1 MKFSGNKKYFSKY
14 HEPFTPLPDLVE
26 TQTSSFKWFLEK
38 GLKELFGE
46 FSGITDYT
54 GKELQLDF
62 LDFTVDQPKY
72 DEFYAK
78 ANNRSYEAPLKVKV
92 RLKNKKTGESKEQ
105 EIFLADMPLMTSRG
119 TFMVNGVERVFVA
132 QLARSFGVYFNAN
145 ELKGR
150 KLFGA
155 KIIPSRGAWIEIET
169 DYDNALYARIDRKRK
184 IPVSALLRFFG
195 LKTKEEI
202 EKSFSSKDN
211 GEISYIKN
219 TLEKDSAKTADESCV
234 EIYKSIRPGEFAT
247 VENARELLEAM
258 FGQERY
264 DLSSVGRYKLNNR
277 LGFNPKKESRILD
290 LEDLTAIISHVIDL
304 NNNPQAMP
312 DDIDHLGNRRVRS
325 VGEMLQQRLRGGL
338 TKIRRMIQDRMST
351 LEIDLLIPSQ
361 LINSRHF
368 SVILKDFFTNNQLSQ
383 FMSQKNLLD
392 ELEHLRR
399 LSALGPGG
407 LTRDRAGFEVR
418 DVHPSHYGR
427 ICPITTSEGG
437 NIGLIVYLAGYARTN
452 SYGIL
457 ETPYCRVKNSK
468 VTKELV
474 YLTAHDEAK
483 YNIAHAGVARDV
495 HGKLID
501 DLVEARIKGQPGMIS
516 AEEIDFMDVAPQ
528 QAFGMGVSLI
538 PFLEHDDANR
548 AMMGSN
554 MQRQAIVS
562 IRPEAPLVATGAE
575 ERIAR
580 DAGRLILAE
589 EDGVVT
595 YADAKKITVKYKKG
609 GEKIYNLIIGFRSNA
624 FTAISH
630 RTKVDVGD
638 KVKKGDLLADAS
650 ASDNGQLALGQN
662 LLVAFLSWRGA
673 NFEDAIILS
682 ERLVK
687 DDRFTTIHIEDFI
700 CNVRDTKLGPEI
712 TTHDIPNVGEEKLKD
727 LDEDGIVRIGA
738 EVKPGDILVGK
749 ISPKGEV
756 EFTPEERLMHAIFGE
771 KVSDVKDTSLRIP
784 HGKEGRIVGIKIF
797 SRERGDKLETGVIKK
812 IQIEVAQLRKVSIGD
827 KLAGRHGN
835 KGVISRVLPEED
847 MPHLAD
853 GTPVDIVLNPLGV
866 ASRMNLGQILE
877 THLGWAAHCL
887 GYQAITPVMQGV
899 TETEIKEELT
909 KAGLPASGKIE
920 LYDGLTGEVLENKV
934 AVGYIYIM
942 KLSHMVEDK
951 LHMRSIGPYS
961 LITQQPLGGKAQGG
975 GQRFGEMEVW
985 ALEGY
990 GAAHILQEMITIKSD
1005 DVLGR
1010 TAVYDSIIRGEEFK
1024 TPHLPA
1030 SFLVLV
1036 NELKGLS
1043 LDVELKENDLKT
1055 KKEDGEQEIKI
1066 KT

>member
-1 MKFSGNKKYFSKY
+1 MKFAGNKKYFSKY
-14 HEPFTPLPDLVE
+14 RESFTLLPNLVE
-26 TQTSSFKWFLEK
+26 TQISSFKWFLEK
-38 GLKELFGE
+38 GLKELFEE

-62 LDFTVDQPKY
+62 INFTLDQPKY
-72 DEFYAK
+72 DEYYAK
-78 ANNRSYEAPLKVKV
+78 ANNRSYEAPLKAKV

-119 TFMVNGVERVFVA
+119 TFMVNGVERVFVS
-132 QLARSFGVYFNAN
+132 QLARSFGVYFTAN
-145 ELKGR
+145 ELKGK

-155 KIIPSRGAWIEIET
+155 RIIPSRGAWIEIET
-169 DYDNALYARIDRKRK
+169 DYDNVLYARLDRKRK
-184 IPVSALLRFFG
+184 IAVTALLRIFG
-195 LKTKEEI
+195 LETKEAV
-202 EKSFSSKDN
+202 EKAFSSKDN
-211 GEISYIKN
+211 GPISYLKN
-219 TLEKDSAKTADESCV
+219 TLEKDSAKTADEACV

-247 VENARELLEAM
+247 VENARELLAAM

-277 LGFNPKKESRILD
+277 LGLNLKKESRILD
-290 LEDLTAIISHVIDL
+290 LEDLTAIISHIITL
-304 NNNPQAMP
+304 NNTPQAIP

-338 TKIRRMIQDRMST
+338 TKIRRAIQDRMST
-351 LEIDLLIPSQ
+351 IEIDLLTPSQ
-361 LINSRHF
+361 LINSRYF

-437 NIGLIVYLAGYARTN
+437 NIGLIVYLAGYARVN

-457 ETPYCRVKNSK
+457 ETPYCRVEKGR
-468 VTKELV
+468 VTNKLV
-474 YLTAHDEAK
+474 YFTAHDEVK
-483 YNIAHAGVARDV
+483 YNIAHAGAARDAK
-495 HGKLID
+495 GKLID
-501 DLVEARIKGQPGMIS
+501 DLVDARIKGQPGMIS

-562 IRPEAPLVATGAE
+562 IRPEAPLVATGVE
-575 ERIAR
+575 ERVAR
-580 DAGRLILAE
+580 DANRLILAE
-589 EDGVVT
+589 GDGVVT
-595 YADAKKITVKYKKG
+595 YADARKIIVKYKKE
-609 GEKIYNLIIGFRSNA
+609 GEKIYNLIISFRSNA
-624 FTAISH
+624 FTVISH
-630 RTKVDVGD
+630 RTKVEVGD

-687 DDRFTTIHIEDFI
+687 DDRFSTIHIEDFI
-700 CNVRDTKLGPEI
+700 CDVRDTKLGPEI

-771 KVSDVKDTSLRIP
+771 KVSDVKDTSKRIP
-784 HGKEGRIVGIKIF
+784 HGKEGRIVSIKVF
-797 SRERGDKLETGVIKK
+797 LRERGDKLETGVIKR
-812 IQIEVAQLRKVSIGD
+812 IQIEVAQLRRISIGD

-835 KGVISRVLPEED
+835 KGVISRILPEED

-877 THLGWAAHCL
+877 MHLGWAAHCL
-887 GYQAITPVMQGV
+887 GYQAINPVMQGATDV
-899 TETEIKEELT
+899 EIKEELI
-909 KAGLPASGKIE
+909 KAGLPASGKVK
-920 LYDGLTGEVLENKV
+920 LYDGLTGEAFVNEV

-990 GAAHILQEMITIKSD
+990 GAANILQEMITIKSD

-1010 TAVYDSIIRGEEFK
+1010 TAVYDSIVRGDDFK
-1024 TPHLPA
+1024 APHLPA
-1030 SFLVLV
+1030 SFLVLI
-1036 NELKGLS
+1036 NELKGLA
-1043 LDVELKENDLKT
+1043 LDVELKEFEIKI
-1055 KKEDGEQEIKI
+1055 EDERQEIKEE
-1066 KT
+1066 K